1 MKLIYEI
8 NYQVVSKDVFKTNLE
23 HFTFNKLKDSK
34 LLLFTSFDFKKVL
47 KMVKKSNKI
56 DFVIYENLTNLFR
69 IKKVV
74 KS

>member
-23 HFTFNKLKDSK
+23 RFTFNKLKDSK

-47 KMVKKSNKI
+47 KMVKKSNRI
-56 DFVIYENLTNLFR
+56 DFVIYENSTFIFR
-69 IKKVV
+69 IRKVV